1 MNIIFEVKAGLIKK
15 MYITIVV
22 RFSFWLLRLVGVEVK
37 GRLGEP
43 ERFLTG
49 TASTKEELK

>member
-1 MNIIFEVKAGLIKK
+1 

-37 GRLGEP
+37 GFIKEP
-43 ERFLTG
+43 EKYLTG